1 MWSWIRQW
9 LQFIF
14 DKTCRD
20 AEFRPQIVGHLSLE
34 ISWFAKFLLDCGDTI
49 TATLRSTHCRRSP
62 LVQRGLEIPCVV
74 NAKLIGT
81 KKNISV
87 QSIWKW
93 FKLIMQN
100 RHLMK
105 MLSWVLS
112 YVCYN
117 EDVNTANRKDYTKCP
132 NKGRKTNH
140 WKM

>member
-1 MWSWIRQW
+1 M
-9 LQFIF
+9 FIDMF
-14 DKTCRD
+14 DNQKIMKRYHVIMNQTMITIKTCRD

-87 QSIWKW
+87 QSI
-93 FKLIMQN
+93 
-100 RHLMK
+100 
-105 MLSWVLS
+105 
-112 YVCYN
+112 
-117 EDVNTANRKDYTKCP
+117 
-132 NKGRKTNH
+132 
-140 WKM
+140 